1 DPLGKRVKRIRAGQT
16 FPWMT
21 VIGVVKNVKEDL
33 FNYRINRPVWYVPYA
48 QVENNFP
55 LNLVVRTNLDPAALT
70 AQLRQAVRAIDS
82 DQPVSNVVTMNTI
95 LSRVL
100 VAER

>member
-1 DPLGKRVKRIRAGQT
+1 MPGQT

-21 VIGVVKNVKEDL
+21 VVGVVKDVKEDL

-55 LNLVVRTNLDPAALT
+55 LNLVVRTRIDPTSLIAAL
-70 AQLRQAVRAIDS
+70 RDAIR
-82 DQPVSNVVTMNTI
+82 T
-95 LSRVL
+95 SRSGSTRL
-100 VAER
+100 KHYDNEQRF